1 MANSLGAGVLIA
13 AYASAKRQNASLKL
27 YGVSDRVETVLRTCG
42 SFPRCSTCI
51 RTRRVL
57 SRASDEAG
65 ASNEHPHKKEEA
77 MKIQTREVG
86 GITVLDVMGEMYGG
100 PENMELVNT
109 VTDLAKEKKLDLL
122 VNLSKVKWISS
133 TGLGI
138 LVSARSRLAKE
149 GGVVK
154 LCQPND
160 RVLDILMVTRLNMIF
175 DVFST
180 EEEALASFKK

>member
-1 MANSLGAGVLIA
+1 
-13 AYASAKRQNASLKL
+13 
-27 YGVSDRVETVLRTCG
+27 
-42 SFPRCSTCI
+42 
-51 RTRRVL
+51 
-57 SRASDEAG
+57 
-65 ASNEHPHKKEEA
+65 
-77 MKIQTREVG
+77 MKIQTREID

-109 VTDLAKEKKLDLL
+109 VTELAKEKKHALV

-138 LVSARSRLAKE
+138 LVSARSRFAKE

-154 LCQPND
+154 LCQPNS

-180 EEEALASFKK
+180 EEEALASFKR